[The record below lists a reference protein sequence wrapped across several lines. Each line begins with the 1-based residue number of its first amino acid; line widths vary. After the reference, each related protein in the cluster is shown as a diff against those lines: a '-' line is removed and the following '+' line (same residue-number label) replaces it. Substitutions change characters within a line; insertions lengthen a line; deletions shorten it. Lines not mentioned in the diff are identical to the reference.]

1 MKLICLRTD
10 KTVIITTGPQGES
23 MAALSRMANGTH
35 KKVNI
40 KAGDVVILSSTPILG
55 NEKAVA
61 RVINEVSRKHAK
73 ISFQDTHVS
82 GHACAEEIKLIYT
95 LASPKYAIP
104 IHGEY
109 RHRLEAASLVESVG
123 VKKEICIMFE

>member
-1 MKLICLRTD
+1 MT
-10 KTVIITTGPQGES
+10 
-23 MAALSRMANGTH
+23 ALSRMANGTH

-82 GHACAEEIKLIYT
+82 GHACGEEIKLIYT